1 MKKCFAFLLGLML
14 AMTITPV
21 SAANGPENPNPPDPN
36 DATTATADVLNKRQ
50 VRNPAELAANLGSGA
65 FDGSCDM
72 LWGVVTNNVGS
83 THQSKSFALQYLEAE
98 GLKAI
103 REQFESGNAVIVKG
117 HRVKHGTGLSD
128 THSIVCN
135 GYETYLE
142 KGKDIYDHYI
152 TKSGSLPYGTME
164 EFMVDWYIEAILVY
178 Y

>member
-72 LWGVVTNNVGS
+72 LWGVV
-83 THQSKSFALQYLEAE
+83 
-98 GLKAI
+98 
-103 REQFESGNAVIVKG
+103 IVKG

-164 EFMVDWYIEAILVY
+164 EFMVDWYIEAIHVY